1 MAWDIHNLF
10 KRHAQELKRSLRR
23 RGLSED
29 NAADLTQDTFLRIM
43 TVSAR
48 GSVDNPRAYLFQ
60 VSRNLATDFERRSR
74 AAPFLA
80 IAEDIVE
87 AVADPRPSAEKALY
101 DKQRLLASQTALA
114 ELPRADAEGLRAS
127 PARWPV
133 DCRNRTTDRSVHH
146 ADMVSDP
153 RCLPACARPLE
164 RNLKGSSEFES
175 GCCVTLF
182 RVALPPHAMPRDDDD
197 RTRNRPGQI
206 VRRSR

>member
-101 DKQRLLASQTALA
+101 YKQRLLASQAALA
-114 ELPRADAEGLRAS
+114 ELPERTQRAFVLHRLDGLSIAEIGPLVGLSTTQTWSLIRDAYRHVRGR
-127 PARWPV
+127 
-133 DCRNRTTDRSVHH
+133 
-146 ADMVSDP
+146 
-153 RCLPACARPLE
+153 
-164 RNLKGSSEFES
+164 LKE
-175 GCCVTLF
+175 
-182 RVALPPHAMPRDDDD
+182 
-197 RTRNRPGQI
+197 I
-206 VRRSR
+206 